1 MPPEDSNMPSLHRTL
16 VPLSLL
22 LLCPLLLSAQE
33 PARFIDRSSDLGLQ
47 LSASQAC
54 WVDLDRDG
62 WSDLCSGGTAWKNE
76 KGQRFSQL
84 GSGFGEVIAADVDND
99 GYPDLISW
107 SNLTVYRNDQGKSFA
122 PLATLTLPPD
132 QTRTVSLG
140 ACAGD
145 FNRDGFVDI
154 YIGGFEDWENQL
166 TFPDLLYLN
175 DAGKSF
181 RLAWHD
187 SRHRARGISA
197 CDFDQDRDLDIYVSN
212 YRLQPNQLWAND
224 GKGNLTDIAAQANAL
239 GTSDGFNGGHSIGS
253 AWGDFNQDGLF
264 DLFVGNFAHVD
275 NRGDQP
281 KSRFLRNRGAE
292 AKYTFEDLGTCGVFY
307 QESYA
312 SPAAGDFDNDG
323 DLDLFFTTVYETAS
337 FGRKNNP
344 VLFRNDGNFSFSDQT
359 EPNQLA
365 GLPPTYQAAWSDFDQ
380 DGDLDL
386 VTAGKLLVNQS
397 PAGNWLGLQ
406 LRGNGTTS
414 DCSAIGTQLRLKL
427 ANQVLARQVEA
438 GTGQGNQNDLAV
450 HFGLGTHQGT
460 VDLEVAWPDG
470 NVELIPGLATNKVHL
485 LEQGK

>member
-1 MPPEDSNMPSLHRTL
+1 MSSPHQTFLRL
-16 VPLSLL
+16 IVPLL
-22 LLCPLLLSAQE
+22 LLSPLTAQE
-33 PARFIDRSSDLGLQ
+33 PARFLDRSTELGLQ

-54 WVDLDRDG
+54 WADLDRDG
-62 WSDLCSGGTAWKNE
+62 WSDLCSGGVAWKNE
-76 KGQRFSQL
+76 QGQRFSQL

-99 GYPDLISW
+99 GFNDLISW
-107 SNLTVYRNDQGKSFA
+107 SNLTVYRNDQGKSFT
-122 PLATLTLPPD
+122 PLATLALPSD

-166 TFPDLLYLN
+166 TFPDMLYLN
-175 DAGKSF
+175 EGGKSF

-187 SRHRARGISA
+187 SRHRARGITA

-224 GKGNLTDIAAQANAL
+224 GKGNLSDIAEQANAI
-239 GTSDGFNGGHSIGS
+239 GTSEGFGGGHTIGS

-275 NRGDQP
+275 RRGDQP
-281 KSRFLRNRGAE
+281 KSRFLRNRGPE
-292 AKYTFEDLGTCGVFY
+292 AKFTFEDLGICGVFY

-312 SPAAGDFDNDG
+312 SPAAGDYDNDG
-323 DLDLFFTTVYETAS
+323 DLDLYFTTVYETAS
-337 FGRKNNP
+337 FNRKNNP
-344 VLFRNDGNFSFSDQT
+344 VLFRNDGNFTFTDQT

-386 VTAGKLLVNQS
+386 VTAGKLFVNQS
-397 PAGNWLGLQ
+397 PPGNWLGLQ

-414 DCSAIGTQLRLKL
+414 DCSAIGTQVRLKL
-427 ANQVLARQVEA
+427 AEHTLARQVEA
-438 GTGQGNQNDLAV
+438 GTGQGNQNDLAL

-460 VDLEVAWPDG
+460 VDVEVTWPDG
-470 NVELIPGLATNKVHL
+470 KVEPLTGLAINKVHV
-485 LEQGK
+485 LEQTK